1 MNEKHVGESN
11 LKSLIAWIR
20 KQLSKKL
27 ESVTSNDHTINV
39 EDKRKVSVR
48 ISRAEG
54 NRIQVKTGY
63 GEDGI
68 YVPEAPVPNKLIIG
82 DQEFDG
88 SKEITVD
95 VDGLVDEVIATN
107 QEVDEMIDDV
117 FGDTEAAQTSA
128 G

>member
-20 KQLSKKL
+20 RQLAKKL
-27 ESVTSNDHTINV
+27 ESVADDGHTINV

-63 GEDGI
+63 GEEGI

-117 FGDTEAAQTSA
+117 FGDTEAAQASA

>member
-20 KQLSKKL
+20 RQLAKKL
-27 ESVTSNDHTINV
+27 ESVADDGHTTNV

-63 GEDGI
+63 GEEGI

-88 SKEITVD
+88 SQEITVD

-117 FGDTEAAQTSA
+117 FGDTEAAQASA